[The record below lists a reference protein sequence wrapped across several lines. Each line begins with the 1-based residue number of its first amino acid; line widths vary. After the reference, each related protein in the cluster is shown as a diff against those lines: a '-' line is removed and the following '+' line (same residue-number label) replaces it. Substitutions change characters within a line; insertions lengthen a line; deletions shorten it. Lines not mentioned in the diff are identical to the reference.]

1 MIGKTISRYRILQK
15 LGEGGMGV
23 VYKAE
28 DTDLHRFVALK
39 FLPADAEKDPQALA
53 RFQREAQAA
62 SALNHPNICTIYE
75 IGQQDGQPF
84 LAMEFLDGQT
94 LKHRIGQGTLDAATL
109 LPLAV
114 EIADAL
120 EAAHASGVVHRDL
133 KPANIFITT
142 RNHAKI
148 LDFGLAKMMTDS
160 QAAPPNAETFLQ
172 QTGEKVDYLTSPGSM
187 IGTVAYM
194 SPEQVRAKELDA
206 RTDLFSFGAVLYE
219 ASTGSMPF
227 RGNNP
232 ATICEAILN
241 REPISAVRLNPDVSP
256 DFERVLGKA
265 LEKDRDLRYQHAA
278 DMRTDLQRL
287 TRDSSRSH
295 SGTFAAE
302 DIEHRHPSST
312 SGTAVAP
319 KAPRRKI
326 AAFVTGFLLLA
337 ILAAAG
343 AYFLWP
349 TKAPTLSKEW
359 QQLTFFTDSAVYPTT
374 SADGRMLA
382 YIRGDNSFFGTGQV
396 YVQFLPGGQ
405 PVQLTHDASQK
416 MAPAFSPDGS
426 RIVYGTVFPWDTL
439 EVPVLGGEPKVLLP
453 NASSLSWIENGSK
466 VLYSEIK
473 SGIHMALVTSDEGRG
488 NSRDVYVPAADRGM
502 VHHSYLSPNGKWVL
516 VVEMDASAQ
525 IGPCKVV
532 PFDGKGAPRVVGPE
546 SGPCLAGA
554 WSPDGKWIYLDVA
567 QDGAHLWV
575 QRFPDGKATQ
585 LSFGPTTQEGIAL
598 AADGKSLITAV
609 GNSDDTVWLHDKDG
623 DHQLPSEGDA
633 VDPQFS
639 ADGNTLY
646 YLSSGQNTYL
656 ELWKRN
662 LKNGTQEKVLSG
674 TGLGSQTI
682 GVGSYTVS
690 RDDKQVVFTTKDA
703 DGHSVLWR
711 APTNRR
717 TSPVRITPAGGA
729 EDQPSFLPDGDVVF
743 RGTEGGAN
751 SLYRMKSD
759 GTARRKITA
768 DRIID
773 ISGVSPD
780 GRWAVAAT
788 SIADEDRTVG
798 TKAYPL
804 QGGDPVTLCLDYCVV
819 QWDVPGKS
827 ANFYLTQ
834 LDPASFQVP
843 VDQATGLPRVPA
855 GGIVQSAFLKDP
867 KNATTLPVRVDS
879 ALSREVYAFTR
890 ENTRRNL
897 YRIPLE

>member
-94 LKHRIGQGTLDAATL
+94 LKHRIGQGTLDAASL

-160 QAAPPNAETFLQ
+160 QAVPPNAETFLQ

-426 RIVYGTVFPWDTL
+426 RIVYGTVFPWDTW

-453 NASSLSWIENGSK
+453 NASSLSWIGDTNR
-466 VLYSEIK
+466 VLFSEIK
-473 SGIHMALVTSDEGRG
+473 TGIHMGLVTADEGRG
-488 NSRDVYVPAADRGM
+488 NSRDVYVPTGERSM
-502 VHHSYLSPNGKWVL
+502 VHHSYLSPDGKWLL
-516 VVEMDASAQ
+516 VVQMDSSGEL
-525 IGPCKVV
+525 GPCLVV
-532 PFDGKGAPRVVGPE
+532 PFQGNAAPRAVGPK
-546 SGPCLAGA
+546 GGACLGAA
-554 WSPDGKWIYLDVA
+554 WSPDSKWMFLNSDT
-567 QDGAHLWV
+567 DKPHLWG
-575 QRFPDGKATQ
+575 QRFPDGDPVQ
-585 LSFGPTTQEGIAL
+585 LTFGPTSQEGIAL
-598 AADGKSLITAV
+598 APDGKSLITAV
-609 GNSDDTVWLHDKDG
+609 GTSSDAVWLHDQNG
-623 DHQLPSEGDA
+623 DHQISSEGSA
-633 VDPQFS
+633 LYPQFS
-639 ADGNTLY
+639 YDGSTLY
-646 YLSSGQNTYL
+646 YLQASGQNPIY
-656 ELWKRN
+656 ELWARN
-662 LKNGTQEKVLSG
+662 MKDGTAQKLLPG
-674 TGLGSQTI
+674 TAIYNYSVSPDGKL
-682 GVGSYTVS
+682 VVYTD
-690 RDDKQVVFTTKDA
+690 RDQ
-703 DGHSVLWR
+703 DGHNSLWVAR
-711 APTNRR
+711 TDRR
-717 TSPVRITPAGGA
+717 SSPVRLTPAGAA
-729 EDQPSFLPDGDVVF
+729 EDSPKFVAGGDIVF
-743 RGTEGGAN
+743 RAAVGDSHGIF
-751 SLYRMKSD
+751 RMKTD
-759 GTARRKITA
+759 GSGRTRLSA

-773 ISGVSPD
+773 VDSSTADGHYAIATAAISD
-780 GRWAVAAT
+780 G
-788 SIADEDRTVG
+788 DNTVG
-798 TKAYPL
+798 TKAYPVDGGAPVHHNIFHGAVPRL
-804 QGGDPVTLCLDYCVV
+804 LRVPLEPRQQGGRTERGRPQRDHLR
-819 QWDVPGKS
+819 
-827 ANFYLTQ
+827 AAAR
-834 LDPASFQVP
+834 PA
-843 VDQATGLPRVPA
+843 DWTAPRA
-855 GGIVQSAFLKDP
+855 
-867 KNATTLPVRVDS
+867 
-879 ALSREVYAFTR
+879 
-890 ENTRRNL
+890 TRRPVL
-897 YRIPLE
+897 ARLPQRAEGPVHHPRQD